1 MRHLLILLSLM
12 LATAPVLAEDSAY
25 LDKVSEAD
33 KAAADGRWADAEALT
48 IEALRMEPGNPGNI
62 LLMSNLGLLRF
73 YMGKDSLALDVL
85 ADAHRMAPA
94 SVTIL
99 KNRARVYE
107 ANGRFQEARAD
118 YDEILRLDS
127 LERDARFHRG
137 ILALNFSDMKTATAD
152 FEFMKRHWPEDVN
165 TNLGNAMLETASGR
179 YEEAI
184 VYYNRVLQE
193 DKNPVYY
200 GERAFCRIQ
209 LGQLQDASDDIAA
222 AIELDPE
229 YGELYLYRAVLN
241 RMRYRPEDAEAD
253 LRHAA
258 ELGVDISRVDFI
270 TSNKKK

>member
-1 MRHLLILLSLM
+1 MRQLIILLSLM
-12 LATAPVLAEDSAY
+12 LATAPALAEDSAY

-85 ADAHRMAPA
+85 TDAHRMAPA

-253 LRHAA
+253 LRRAA

>member
-1 MRHLLILLSLM
+1 M
-12 LATAPVLAEDSAY
+12 LTPGAALAEDSAY

-33 KAAADGRWADAEALT
+33 KAAADGRWAEAEALT

-85 ADAHRMAPA
+85 TDAHRMAPA

-99 KNRARVYE
+99 KNRGRVYE
-107 ANGRFQEARAD
+107 ANGRFKEARAD

-137 ILALNFSDMKTATAD
+137 VLALNSSDVKTAKAD

-165 TNLGNAMLETASGR
+165 TNLGNALLEAASGR

-222 AIELDPE
+222 ALDLDPE

-253 LRHAA
+253 LRRAA